1 MELEIIAELAQGFEG
16 NFEQAKLL
24 IKAAAKSGADAAK
37 FQLVYAEE
45 LATSDY
51 VYYPLFKKLEMED
64 EAWKLLYEYANENK
78 VDLYLDIF
86 GIRSLALCERIG
98 IKGVKLHGTDISNIG
113 LLEEVAK
120 SNIKNVYLGA
130 GGAHLDEIE
139 LAVNILKEKEVTILL
154 GFQAY
159 PTPTEDN
166 HIDRVRF
173 LKDYYR
179 TKNESIKIGF
189 ADHADPTSP
198 LRYALA
204 TAALGNGAKV
214 IEKHITFG
222 KVMEMEDHESAL
234 NPDEFLEFS
243 SVMRDCFNALGNIE
257 DSNDFGMTDSEKGY
271 RKMIRRHVVSSKNIA
286 KGTIL
291 KATDVVLKRTSSDD
305 FITDLTSVY
314 NKKVLVD
321 IKENCAIT
329 KNSIE

>member
-86 GIRSLALCERIG
+86 GIRSLTLCERIG
-98 IKGVKLHGTDISNIG
+98 IKGIKLHGTDISNIG

-130 GGAHLDEIE
+130 GAAHLDEIE

-173 LKDYYR
+173 LKDYYL
-179 TKNESIKIGF
+179 TKNKSIKIGF
-189 ADHADPTSP
+189 ADHADPNSP

-204 TAALGNGAKV
+204 TVAIGNGAKV

-243 SVMRDCFNALGNIE
+243 SVMRDCFNALGKVD

-271 RKMIRRHVVSSKNIA
+271 RKMIRRHVVSSKDIT

-305 FITDLTSVY
+305 FITDLNSVY

-321 IKENCAIT
+321 IKENSAIT